1 MEVRLLKALRREE
14 GHDKPRMS
22 DSQQLSVIEHAPPE
36 VHAVRNWLWPGA
48 ALVLVLAYLY
58 LTILHRLVDEWWT
71 DPNFSHGFFVPPF
84 AAFLIWKNRDRLRT
98 VTVRP
103 SFSGLAV
110 VALGLVVL
118 VLGVLGAELFLSR
131 SSLLVV
137 LAGLVIYFKGWKY
150 FRVIFFPWL
159 FLFLMVPPPTL
170 IMNHIT
176 IPLQFVASDLATWF
190 LRIAGVPVLQNG
202 NIIQLPNMAL
212 DVVEAC
218 SGIRSL
224 ISLGVM
230 AIIYGYL
237 LESSNT
243 VRVLLALAAIPIAV
257 LANGLRIMGTGV
269 TGLYWEPSKAQGFF
283 HEFSGWVIFV
293 IALIALYL
301 VHQALR
307 GATRLIRRSP
317 A

>member
-1 MEVRLLKALRREE
+1 
-14 GHDKPRMS
+14 MS
-22 DSQQLSVIEHAPPE
+22 ELQQLSVIEPSRFE
-36 VHAVRNWLWPGA
+36 SFSLRGWLWPSA
-48 ALVLVLAYLY
+48 ALAIVLAYLY
-58 LTILHRLVDEWWT
+58 LSIVHRLIEEWWSN
-71 DPNFSHGFFVPPF
+71 PNFSHGFLVPPF
-84 AAFLIWKNRDRLRT
+84 AALLIWRNRTRLAAVQT
-98 VTVRP
+98 KL
-103 SFSGLAV
+103 SWSGLGV
-110 VALGLVVL
+110 IALGCAAL

-131 SSLLVV
+131 SSLLIV

-170 IMNHIT
+170 IMNHVT

-190 LRIAGVPVLQNG
+190 LRVAGVPVLQNG
-202 NIIQLPNMAL
+202 NVLQLPNMAL

-237 LESSNT
+237 LESRNT
-243 VRVLLALAAIPIAV
+243 LRVLLVAASVPIAV
-257 LANGLRIMGTGV
+257 LANGVRIMGTGL
-269 TGLYWEPSKAQGFF
+269 TGLYWDPNKAQGFF

-293 IALIALYL
+293 VSLIALYI
-301 VHQALR
+301 VHHLLR
-307 GATRLIRRSP
+307 GAGGVIRRIET
-317 A
+317 

>member
-1 MEVRLLKALRREE
+1 MI
-14 GHDKPRMS
+14 S
-22 DSQQLSVIEHAPPE
+22 DSPQVSVIEPAPPE
-36 VHAVRNWLWPGA
+36 VHPIRKWLWPGA
-48 ALVLVLAYLY
+48 ALAVVLLYLY
-58 LTILHRLVDEWWT
+58 ATILHRLVDEWWT

-84 AAFLIWKNRDRLRT
+84 AAFLIWKNRDRLKT
-98 VTVRP
+98 VAVEP
-103 SFSGLAV
+103 SMSGLAM
-110 VALGLVVL
+110 VAFGLGALVV
-118 VLGVLGAELFLSR
+118 GSLGAELFLSR
-131 SSLLVV
+131 TSLLFV
-137 LAGLVIYFKGWKY
+137 LAGLVVYFKGWKY
-150 FRVIFFPWL
+150 FRMIFFPWL

-190 LRIAGVPVLQNG
+190 LRFAGVPVLQNG

-237 LESSNT
+237 LESSN
-243 VRVLLALAAIPIAV
+243 VLRVFLAVAAIPIAV
-257 LANGLRIMGTGV
+257 LANGLRIMGTGL
-269 TGLYWEPSKAQGFF
+269 TGLYWDPSKAQGFF

-293 IALIALYL
+293 IALLTLYV

-307 GATRLIRRSP
+307 GATHLLRRST